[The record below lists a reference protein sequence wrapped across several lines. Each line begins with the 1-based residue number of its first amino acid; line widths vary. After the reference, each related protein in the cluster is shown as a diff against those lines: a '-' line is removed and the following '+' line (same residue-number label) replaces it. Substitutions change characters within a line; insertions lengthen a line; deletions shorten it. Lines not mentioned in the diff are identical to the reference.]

1 MKNIKVQNISLDL
14 IFIMENTFLE
24 GKELEDVKEKLIMTE
39 LGKSLIKEG
48 IEEGKKRKAIEIA
61 QEAINMG
68 LEDEKIIRLTGLTMG
83 ELRSLKEMP

>member
-1 MKNIKVQNISLDL
+1 
-14 IFIMENTFLE
+14 
-24 GKELEDVKEKLIMTE
+24 MTE
-39 LGKSLIKEG
+39 LGKSLIKEGREEG